1 LQRNAD
7 ERFSTAS
14 QKEVTVDE
22 KGRILIFTGDGKGK
36 TTAALGMALRA
47 HGHGIPIAVI
57 QFVKNDIET
66 GEYAAL
72 NRLSG
77 VDLSVTG
84 RGFVPPRD
92 NPVWQEHRQAA
103 EEGLRI
109 AGEAVRSGRY
119 GLVILDE
126 GCYAVARQL
135 IPEEAVLQLL
145 KEAPPSVTIVLTG
158 RGATEGLIA
167 AADTVSEIRCV
178 KHGFDSGR
186 KAQKGVEF

>member
-1 LQRNAD
+1 
-7 ERFSTAS
+7 
-14 QKEVTVDE
+14 VDE

-57 QFVKNDIET
+57 QFVKSDIET
-66 GEYAAL
+66 GEYAVL
-72 NRLSG
+72 SRLPG
-77 VDLSVTG
+77 VEISVTG
-84 RGFVPPRD
+84 RGFVPPRED
-92 NPVWQEHRQAA
+92 PAFEEHRRAA
-103 EEGLRI
+103 ENGLRI
-109 AGEAVRSGRY
+109 ASEAARSGRY

-126 GCYAVARQL
+126 GCYAVAREL
-135 IPEEAVLQLL
+135 IPEDAVLRLL
-145 KEAPPSVTIVLTG
+145 KEASPGVTIVLTG